1 MFKLK
6 ILFMLFAGISF
17 WLINITHPLIITIFI
32 IIQTVNLVMI
42 TGMMSHSFWMSY
54 IMFLV
59 FIGGLL
65 ILFIYI
71 SSLIPN
77 KNFSLNYKTL
87 FVTFIVTLSIILFVK
102 IFSIFMNKEMTQFMG
117 IMTSINSENSIFIMN
132 FYNKNESFMTF
143 ILMNYLLLSLIIT
156 TKITMLNNG
165 PMRNNSLINY

>member
-1 MFKLK
+1 MLKLK
-6 ILFMLFAGISF
+6 FLFMLFAIISF

-32 IIQTVNLVMI
+32 IIQTVNLTMI
-42 TGMMSHSFWMSY
+42 TGMISYSFWMSY

-77 KNFSLNYKTL
+77 KNFSLNYKILTMTL
-87 FVTFIVTLSIILFVK
+87 IIMFLIILTMK
-102 IFSIFMNKEMTQFMG
+102 IFPTFMNNEMIQFMN
-117 IMTSINSENSIFIMN
+117 MMSPINEENSIFITN
-132 FYNKNESFMTF
+132 FYNVNEKFMTF

-156 TKITMLNNG
+156 TKITSLNSG
-165 PMRNNSLINY
+165 PMRNKTN